1 MQKKVAW
8 ALSKT
13 KLISKGL
20 SDLGFETRE
29 DAVIRLSS
37 YLDLVVRW
45 NKRIN
50 LVSRKDINRLLERHL
65 FDSLSI
71 ERFIKGDRALDIGSG
86 GGFPGIPLAIC
97 RPDLHFTLLDRS
109 ARRVRFL
116 QVVQAELGLQNVD
129 CVCQNLPGSGS
140 MNNAYDVAFARAVSD
155 PSTIWRLSE
164 QLLKNNGRLIFF
176 LSTQLVNSDRKREL
190 QENRLEG
197 ISWQMRE
204 VHVPNLKNSHKILVM
219 DKK

>member
-140 MNNAYDVAFARAVSD
+140 MNNTYDVAFARAVSD

-176 LSTQLVNSDRKREL
+176 LSTRLVNSDRKREL

>member
-50 LVSRKDINRLLERHL
+50 LVSRRDINRLLERHL

-204 VHVPNLKNSHKILVM
+204 VHVPNLKNPHKILVM

>member
-1 MQKKVAW
+1 MRKKAAW
-8 ALSKT
+8 ALSRT
-13 KLISKGL
+13 EIISRGL
-20 SDLGFETRE
+20 FELGCTPPKE
-29 DAVIRLSS
+29 AVVRLSS
-37 YLDLVVRW
+37 YLDLIVRW

-50 LVSRKDINRLLERHL
+50 LVSKKDINRLLERHL

-71 ERFIKGDRALDIGSG
+71 ERFIKGDWALDIGSG

-116 QVVQAELGLQNVD
+116 QVVQAELGLDNVD
-129 CVCQNLPGSGS
+129 CVCQNLPGSGA

-155 PSTIWRLSE
+155 PSTIWRMSE
-164 QLLKNNGRLIFF
+164 QLLKSKGRLIFF
-176 LSTQLVNSDRKREL
+176 LSTQLDDSARKGKL
-190 QENRLEG
+190 QEKNLEG
-197 ISWQMRE
+197 ISSRIEE
-204 VHVPNLKNSHKILVM
+204 VHIPNLENPHKILVV

>member
-1 MQKKVAW
+1 MRKKAAW

-86 GGFPGIPLAIC
+86 AGFPGIPLAIC

-129 CVCQNLPGSGS
+129 CVCKNFPGSGS
-140 MNNAYDVAFARAVSD
+140 MNNTYDVACARAVSD

-204 VHVPNLKNSHKILVM
+204 VHVPNFKNPHKILVM

>member
-1 MQKKVAW
+1 MRKKAAW

-50 LVSRKDINRLLERHL
+50 LVSRRDINRLLERHL

-204 VHVPNLKNSHKILVM
+204 VHVPNLKNPHKILVM

>member
-1 MQKKVAW
+1 MRKKAAW

-204 VHVPNLKNSHKILVM
+204 VHVPNLKNPHKILVM

>member
-204 VHVPNLKNSHKILVM
+204 VHVPNLKNPHKILVM

>member
-1 MQKKVAW
+1 M
-8 ALSKT
+8 
-13 KLISKGL
+13 
-20 SDLGFETRE
+20 
-29 DAVIRLSS
+29 
-37 YLDLVVRW
+37 
-45 NKRIN
+45 
-50 LVSRKDINRLLERHL
+50 

-204 VHVPNLKNSHKILVM
+204 VHVPNLKNPHKILVM